1 MCSIRCIKSSIYIW
15 RRTSLGLFVIENMG
29 TPALCARKKKFL
41 FHSGL
46 CLETAEMCHLFQT
59 RYIFTPKSNKCVL
72 ISMHSWVNSCKAQNF
87 FLSTR
92 ACHVN
97 RKCMEGSAKSDKL
110 CFRKW
115 QGWKQICPC
124 TQNIH
129 IAWTCCE
136 MRLTF

>member
-87 FLSTR
+87 FFCQPEHVVLIGNVWKVVQRVINCALGNDRVGSKFVLAPRTST
-92 ACHVN
+92 
-97 RKCMEGSAKSDKL
+97 
-110 CFRKW
+110 
-115 QGWKQICPC
+115 
-124 TQNIH
+124 
-129 IAWTCCE
+129 
-136 MRLTF
+136 